1 MAMCN
6 AAQPQLNFLTT
17 DRTRVFMK
25 KLLVGMTL
33 VSVLAGADQALAGND
48 QKRGQAGAT
57 ELTVNPW
64 ARSSG
69 WAGANTAGIRGVE
82 SMNSNIGG
90 LAYVKGT
97 EVLFSSTRWMSGTDV
112 TINAMGIGQQLGKN
126 GGVLGLSAV
135 SWNLGDF
142 YQTDANNPD
151 QSLKFKTTILNIGA
165 SYSKMFSNAITGG
178 ITLRYLTNTV
188 PDASAS
194 GVAFDGAVQYQTHLG
209 GADPDRRNFKVGVA
223 LRNAGPELRFTGDGL
238 GYRAAIQGFNSD
250 VSRGV
255 QGQSDTYEMPTAL
268 SIGAM
273 YDFVLSEDHRISLA
287 GNFTSN
293 SFSNDQIQGG
303 MEYAFMERFMVRGGY
318 DYMKGNESSSTRT
331 SAHTGLTAGA
341 TAEVP
346 FGAEKNHA
354 FAVDYS
360 YRATNP
366 WNGTHSVGIRLAL

>member
-1 MAMCN
+1 
-6 AAQPQLNFLTT
+6 
-17 DRTRVFMK
+17 MK

-33 VSVLAGADQALAGND
+33 VAGLAGADQALAGND

-69 WAGANTAGIRGVE
+69 WAGANSAGIRGVE
-82 SMNSNIGG
+82 AMNSNVGG

-97 EVLFSSTRWMSGTDV
+97 EVLFSSTRWLSGTGIN
-112 TINAMGIGQQLGKN
+112 INAVGVGQQLGKN
-126 GGVLGLSAV
+126 GGVLGLSVV

-142 YQTDANNPD
+142 YQTDVQNPD
-151 QSLKFKTTILNIGA
+151 QSLTFKTTILNIGA
-165 SYSKMFSNAITGG
+165 SYAKVFSNAITGG
-178 ITLRYLTNTV
+178 ITLRYLTNGV
-188 PDASAS
+188 PNASAS

-209 GADPDRRNFKVGVA
+209 GADPDRRNFKVGVS

-238 GYRAAIQGFNSD
+238 SYRAALQSFNAD
-250 VSRGV
+250 VTRSV
-255 QGQSDTYEMPTAL
+255 QGQGDSYEMPTSL

-273 YDFVLSEDHRISLA
+273 YDFALAEDHRLSLA
-287 GNFTSN
+287 GNFISN
-293 SFSNDQIQGG
+293 SFTNDQIQGG
-303 MEYAFMERFMVRGGY
+303 VEYGFMERFMVRAGY
-318 DYMKGNESSSTRT
+318 DYFKGNESASTRT

-354 FAVDYS
+354 FALDYS